1 MENYRENLEKAIHN
15 WYFCGGRSTPE
26 PIFNIMN
33 DGMGNGMTLLAATDD
48 KDETSFK
55 KLPGDDKDGY
65 FIPIYTNKTEAD
77 EGEKCVARSLK
88 SLFDSLDWQK
98 KCMGFI
104 LNPNGKKLILARET
118 IQFITL
124 YKPTSHAI
132 IVKGSVLDLKTD
144 AIVNA
149 ANSSLLGGGGVDG
162 AIHAAAGPEL
172 LKECRTLNG
181 CDTGEAKATK
191 AYNIKSAKNIFHT
204 VGPIYRTGDKNQL
217 MLLCACYTNCMNL
230 ALKNNCHS
238 IAFPCISAG
247 VYGYPIEESSVA
259 ALYTVSQ
266 WMDEH
271 PDYIIDAYFC
281 CYRDEEMDA
290 YSKYIQ

>member
-1 MENYRENLEKAIHN
+1 MEDYRKALEKAIHN

-26 PIFNIMN
+26 PVFNIMAQGMKN
-33 DGMGNGMTLLAATDD
+33 DMTVLAAVDS
-48 KDETSFK
+48 KDESSFE
-55 KLPGDDKDGY
+55 KLPGDDKGGY
-65 FIPIYTNKTEAD
+65 FIPIYTDKDQAEPTD
-77 EGEKCVARSLK
+77 SFVSRSLK
-88 SLFDSLDWQK
+88 SLFESLEWQK

-104 LNPNGKKLILARET
+104 LNPYGQKLILAKET

-124 YKPTSHAI
+124 YQPRSHAI
-132 IVKGSVLDLKTD
+132 IVKGSVLDMQTD

-149 ANSSLLGGGGVDG
+149 ANASLLGGGGVDG
-162 AIHAAAGPEL
+162 AIHEAAGPEL

-191 AYNIKSAKNIFHT
+191 AYNIKTAKNIFHT
-204 VGPIYRTGDKNQL
+204 VGPIYRKGDKNQL
-217 MLLCACYTNCMNL
+217 MLLTACYTNCLNL
-230 ALKNNCHS
+230 ALENDCHS
-238 IAFPCISAG
+238 IAFPCISSG

-281 CYRDEEMDA
+281 CYRDDEMDA
-290 YSKYIQ
+290 YSKYVQ